1 MQSGLKYTSI
11 NLNFEEIY
19 NDHKV
24 LVYNLALHYVQNI
37 EDAEEIMQDVF
48 LKVHQS
54 LDSFKEKSSI
64 STWLYRITINQCLDF
79 IKSKNRQKRFAFITS
94 LFSVKGDDVRQDAV
108 ERHHPG
114 IQLENK
120 EALENLMKHINNLPD
135 QQKTA
140 LILHKIEQKT
150 QVEVGDIMTLSAK
163 AVESLI
169 QRAKINLSKNI
180 ESGKG

>member
-1 MQSGLKYTSI
+1 M
-11 NLNFEEIY
+11 
-19 NDHKV
+19 
-24 LVYNLALHYVQNI
+24 
-37 EDAEEIMQDVF
+37 
-48 LKVHQS
+48 
-54 LDSFKEKSSI
+54 
-64 STWLYRITINQCLDF
+64 
-79 IKSKNRQKRFAFITS
+79 
-94 LFSVKGDDVRQDAV
+94 LFRSV

-120 EALENLMKHINNLPD
+120 EALEKLMKHINDLPN

-150 QVEVGDIMTLSAK
+150 QVEVGAIMNLSAK